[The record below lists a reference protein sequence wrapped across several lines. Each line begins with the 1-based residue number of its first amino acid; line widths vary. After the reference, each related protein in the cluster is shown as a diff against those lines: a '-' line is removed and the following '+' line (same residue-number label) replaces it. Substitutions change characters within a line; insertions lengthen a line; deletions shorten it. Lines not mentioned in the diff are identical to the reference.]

1 MTKKKKEKKVPFPV
15 LGPSHN
21 LPLTKSLTL
30 NGLIPKPSTA
40 YYFTICT
47 LHPVSCSAS
56 VYSVKCFVCA

>member
-1 MTKKKKEKKVPFPV
+1 MTKKKKKIGPFPF

-21 LPLTKSLTL
+21 FPLTKFLTL

-56 VYSVKCFVCA
+56 VYSIKCFVCA